1 MPSGRAQ
8 IFPALLRFVQDERWG
23 RSPARRRRA
32 TRAKLVCFG
41 FAETGCA
48 PAPLPLKSGTEKN
61 RPCVYRVLS
70 AVIEVLNKKL
80 IVANAECN
88 GQGFYFIGIEMA
100 LTNLDFG

>member
-1 MPSGRAQ
+1 M
-8 IFPALLRFVQDERWG
+8 
-23 RSPARRRRA
+23 
-32 TRAKLVCFG
+32 CFG

-48 PAPLPLKSGTEKN
+48 SAPLPLKSGTEKTD
-61 RPCVYRVLS
+61 PAFTGS

-80 IVANAECN
+80 FVANAECD

>member
-1 MPSGRAQ
+1 MPSGRARV
-8 IFPALLRFVQDERWG
+8 FPALLRFVQGERWG
-23 RSPARRRRA
+23 RSPFRLCRNGLRP
-32 TRAKLVCFG
+32 CP
-41 FAETGCA
+41 A
-48 PAPLPLKSGTEKN
+48 PAEKRNRKN

-80 IVANAECN
+80 FVANAECN

>member
-8 IFPALLRFVQDERWG
+8 IFPALLRFVQGERWG

-48 PAPLPLKSGTEKN
+48 PAPLPLKSGTEK
-61 RPCVYRVLS
+61 RDPVFTGS

-80 IVANAECN
+80 FVANAECDS
-88 GQGFYFIGIEMA
+88 QGFYFIGIEMA
-100 LTNLDFG
+100 LTDLDFG

>member
-1 MPSGRAQ
+1 MGAQ
-8 IFPALLRFVQDERWG
+8 PRPPQAGDTIEARVFRLCRNGLR
-23 RSPARRRRA
+23 P
-32 TRAKLVCFG
+32 CP
-41 FAETGCA
+41 A
-48 PAPLPLKSGTEKN
+48 PAEKRNRKN

-80 IVANAECN
+80 FVANAECN

>member
-8 IFPALLRFVQDERWG
+8 IFPALLRFVQGERWG

-41 FAETGCA
+41 GAETGCA
-48 PAPLPLKSGTEKN
+48 PAPLPLKSGTEKQTD
-61 RPCVYRVLS
+61 PVFTGS

-80 IVANAECN
+80 FVANAECD

>member
-48 PAPLPLKSGTEKN
+48 PAPIPLKSGTEKTD
-61 RPCVYRVLS
+61 P
-70 AVIEVLNKKL
+70 VITGSCLQCEVLNKKL
-80 IVANAECN
+80 FVANAECN
-88 GQGFYFIGIEMA
+88 GQGFYFIGIEMT
-100 LTNLDFG
+100 LTDLDFG